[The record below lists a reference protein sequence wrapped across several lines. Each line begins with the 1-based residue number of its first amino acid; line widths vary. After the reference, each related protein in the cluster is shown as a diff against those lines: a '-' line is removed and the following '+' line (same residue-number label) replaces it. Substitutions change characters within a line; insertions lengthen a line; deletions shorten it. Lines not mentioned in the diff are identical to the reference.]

1 MPEDRPAKA
10 GSDTPPQQAG
20 GTTLRVQGQDVKTSY
35 ANMCLLLNTREE
47 MILDFGLT
55 LISGAGAEQRE
66 ANMIVSNRIIM
77 GLPAAKRLAIAL
89 SQAVQR
95 YENAFGV
102 IELEARPVPAPRPAR

>member
-1 MPEDRPAKA
+1 MPEEKLGKA
-10 GSDTPPQQAG
+10 GGETQQQAG
-20 GTTLRVQGQDVKTSY
+20 GTTLRVHGQDVKTSY

-55 LISGAGAEQRE
+55 LMGGAAEQRE
-66 ANMIVSNRIIM
+66 ANMTVSNRIIM

-95 YENAFGV
+95 YENTFGV
-102 IELEARPVPAPRPAR
+102 IDLEPRPPAPQKPAR